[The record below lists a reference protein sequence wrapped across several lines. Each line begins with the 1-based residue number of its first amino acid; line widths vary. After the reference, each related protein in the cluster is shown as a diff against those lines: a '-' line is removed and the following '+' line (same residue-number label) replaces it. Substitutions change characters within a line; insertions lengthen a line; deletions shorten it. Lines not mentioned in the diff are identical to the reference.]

1 MSKFHINSLL
11 QPTTGETCPRSPA
24 VLMFERLVGDMHS
37 TLQEKVWFDPSDWPN
52 GFDWHGEVDAIWEG
66 LAEDAFLLAKYP
78 TRNAGGRLLC
88 RGAGVI
94 HRAIRAGSPAEIDA
108 ALNRL
113 LAYMRK
119 PASDHVHFLLKE
131 AQVCLEQMADTA
143 RAEEA
148 NGPDIDLGLS
158 SAA

>member
-11 QPTTGETCPRSPA
+11 QPTTGETCPRSLA
-24 VLMFERLVGDMHS
+24 VLMFERLVGDMQS
-37 TLQEKVWFDPSDWPN
+37 TLQEEVWFDDSDWPN
-52 GFDWHGEVDAIWEG
+52 SFDWHGEVDAIWDE
-66 LAEDAFLLAKYP
+66 LAEDAFLLAKFP

-88 RGAGVI
+88 RGAGAI

-108 ALNRL
+108 ALDRL
-113 LAYMRK
+113 ATYMQK
-119 PASDHVHFLLKE
+119 PASNHVNFLLKE

-143 RAEEA
+143 LAEEA

-158 SAA
+158 PAA